1 MKKNRVF
8 IASLVATLFF
18 SIQPSQAVTTI
29 VGVLSSITVELDQKT
44 VNLVP
49 PTTNSPGIWTV
60 TLTDPTIATA
70 SGLTLTLLKTGST
83 GITFTI
89 AASGEY
95 GSVSRS
101 TQLYVQ
107 PGTPTLTGFSNSS
120 VSLGQKN
127 FIITPPISGSA
138 GTWSYT
144 SSDSKIASII
154 GSTVTVYDAGQV
166 IIKATQ
172 AANSQWKTA
181 STSMLLTITAL
192 TPIVGTFTNLVI
204 TLDSVAS
211 VNLVAPTSTSS
222 GPWVLTSSQPTVAS
236 ISGLILTPRA
246 IGTTVVTAAQVPWGS
261 YRSTS
266 VTMTVTV
273 LAALPTTLPGN
284 FVNKSISLVSNST
297 NTITL
302 ASPTSNSSGLWAFSS
317 SDTAIATISANTLT
331 PIKPGKVTVTA
342 TQKAAGNYGPS
353 LPLTMELT
361 VLGSPT
367 YAQTSDFERLVGDI
381 NYTFQFPA
389 SPSAGAWSI
398 ASSDIAVVLVQ
409 GNLLKFI
416 GAGTAVITIK
426 QSASDFWLEG
436 ISSFKVR
443 VIGQTPIIGTFG
455 ALEIGVGQRLTP
467 AEIKHPTSSSVGTW
481 GYESL
486 DSKIAQVVDGGIVGI
501 APGQTLISATQNP
514 SGMFGQSKVIQTT
527 ITVKSLPVVSDF
539 SNLKITLG
547 TVASDIQI
555 PTSDSSGKWSFTSS
569 DPAILDVVNGYL
581 QMKNPGLV
589 TVTASQASTANFA
602 AATKSFTVEVLPA
615 VIVKAAP
622 VLKPSAKVS
631 ISKRTITIKVLNVGN
646 SAVGIY
652 IDGKKAKAGKNKVK
666 AGKRIVK
673 VNVGGKRIFL
683 KTYVIK

>member
-1 MKKNRVF
+1 MKKNRAF
-8 IASLVATLFF
+8 IASLVAALFL
-18 SIQPSQAVTTI
+18 SIQPSQAATTI

-44 VNLVP
+44 VILVP
-49 PTTNSPGIWTV
+49 PITNSPGTWTV
-60 TLTDPTIATA
+60 TLSDPTIATA
-70 SGLTLTLLKTGST
+70 TGLTLILLKTGST

-120 VSLGQKN
+120 MSLGQKN
-127 FIITPPISGSA
+127 FTITPPISPSA
-138 GTWSYT
+138 GPWSYT
-144 SSDSKIASII
+144 SSDTKIASII
-154 GSTVTVYDAGQV
+154 GSSVTVYDAGQV
-166 IIKATQ
+166 TIKATQ
-172 AANSQWKTA
+172 AANAQWKTA
-181 STSMLLTITAL
+181 SASMLLTITAL

-211 VNLVAPTSTSS
+211 VNLVTPTSTSL
-222 GPWVLTSSQPTVAS
+222 GPWILTSSQPTVAS
-236 ISGLILTPRA
+236 ISGLILTPRT
-246 IGTTVVTAAQVPWGS
+246 IGTTVVTAAQRPWGS

-284 FVNKSISLVSNST
+284 FVNKSISLLPNST
-297 NTITL
+297 NMMAL
-302 ASPTSNSSGLWAFSS
+302 ASPTSNSLGIWDYSS
-317 SDTAIATISANTLT
+317 SDTAIATISASTLT
-331 PIKPGKVTVTA
+331 AVKPGKVTITA

-361 VLGSPT
+361 VLGSPA

-389 SPSAGAWSI
+389 SPSAGVWSI
-398 ASSDIAVVLVQ
+398 ASSDVAVVLVQ
-409 GNLLKFI
+409 GNLLKFV
-416 GAGTAVITIK
+416 GAGTATITIK

-436 ISSFKVR
+436 NSSFKVR
-443 VIGQTPIIGTFG
+443 VIGQTPIIGAFG
-455 ALEIGVGQRLTP
+455 ALEIGVGQRLTQ
-467 AEIKHPTSSSVGTW
+467 IQINHPTSSSLGTW
-481 GYESL
+481 SYESS
-486 DSKIAQVVDGGIVGI
+486 DSKIAQVVGGDIFGI
-501 APGQTLISATQNP
+501 APGQTLISATQSP
-514 SGMFGQSKVIQTT
+514 SGMFGQSKVVQAI
-527 ITVKSLPVVSDF
+527 ITVKALPIVLNF

-547 TVASDIQI
+547 TVAPDIQI

-569 DPAILDVVNGYL
+569 NPAILDVVNGYL
-581 QMKNPGLV
+581 QMRNPGLV
-589 TVTASQASTANFA
+589 TVTATQASTANFA
-602 AATKSFTVEVLPA
+602 AAKKSFEVQVLPA
-615 VIVKAAP
+615 VVVKSAP

-631 ISKRTITIKVLNVGN
+631 VSKRIISISVINAGK

-652 IDGKKAKAGKNKVK
+652 IDGKKVKAGKNIVK
-666 AGKRIVK
+666 AGKRVVK
-673 VNVGGKRIFL
+673 INVGGNRILL